1 MMKPTDWNSIIES
14 FFAGPSLFGY
24 DPDPLETRREVTEL
38 VCPSCGETA
47 SELRKTGLLGCA
59 LCYDTFENLLLPVFS
74 RAQGH
79 TRHVAAKTMQR
90 QGPLERLKADLETA
104 ILNEAYEE
112 AARLR
117 DEIRKIE
124 AENP

>member
-1 MMKPTDWNSIIES
+1 
-14 FFAGPSLFGY
+14 
-24 DPDPLETRREVTEL
+24 
-38 VCPSCGETA
+38 
-47 SELRKTGLLGCA
+47 
-59 LCYDTFENLLLPVFS
+59 
-74 RAQGH
+74 
-79 TRHVAAKTMQR
+79 MQR
-90 QGPLERLKADLETA
+90 QGPLERLKADLAAE